1 MSGIRYDASKLQDV
15 IKDFGVITG
24 VSVSVLD
31 DEFEVLASYSEQ
43 MPAFCLAIQS
53 TPDGK
58 EKCLCSDMALLKRCR
73 ESGKAQS
80 HICHAGVMD
89 AALPIGKDG
98 GIIGYILI
106 GRTRVADFSEIEPRL
121 SWLSKDRSVLQ
132 EQYEQ
137 LQTYNDRQI
146 HSMFELASMIVSFIL
161 TNEIIRSEE
170 NAFAKLAK
178 DYVNGHLCESLSVG
192 TLCRSL
198 GVSKNALY
206 ERFRTAFGKTVGEYI
221 TEARLKKAKKLLCD
235 STLSIDSIAE
245 QTGFASYTYFSRS
258 FKKKYRLPPLAYRK
272 AHKSAAS
279 LSAKN
284 KEAEKEA
291 VPLSANGSTPDVTAL
306 PDP

>member
-15 IKDFGVITG
+15 IKDFCMITC

-98 GIIGYILI
+98 SIIGYILI

-121 SWLSKDRSVLQ
+121 SWLSEDRSVLQ
-132 EQYEQ
+132 KQYEQ

-306 PDP
+306 PDQ

>member
-121 SWLSKDRSVLQ
+121 SWLSEDRSVLQ
-132 EQYEQ
+132 KQYEQ

>member
-15 IKDFGVITG
+15 IKDFCVITG

-73 ESGKAQS
+73 ESGKAQI

-98 GIIGYILI
+98 SIIGYILI

-121 SWLSKDRSVLQ
+121 SWLSEDRSVLQ
-132 EQYEQ
+132 KQYEQ

>member
-1 MSGIRYDASKLQDV
+1 MPGIRYDASKLQDV
-15 IKDFGVITG
+15 IKDFCVITG

-121 SWLSKDRSVLQ
+121 SWLSEDRSVLQ

-221 TEARLKKAKKLLCD
+221 TDARLKKAKKLLCD

-258 FKKKYRLPPLAYRK
+258 FKKKYHLPPLAYRK
-272 AHKSAAS
+272 AHKNAAS
-279 LSAKN
+279 LPAKG
-284 KEAEKEA
+284 KEAAKEI
-291 VPLSANGSTPDVTAL
+291 VPVSADGRIPAVTAL
-306 PDP
+306 QDR

>member
-15 IKDFGVITG
+15 IKDFCVITG

-89 AALPIGKDG
+89 AALPISKDG

-121 SWLSKDRSVLQ
+121 SWLSEDRSVLQ
-132 EQYEQ
+132 KQYEQ

-221 TEARLKKAKKLLCD
+221 TEARLKKAKKPLCD

-306 PDP
+306 PDQ

>member
-1 MSGIRYDASKLQDV
+1 MTA
-15 IKDFGVITG
+15 
-24 VSVSVLD
+24 
-31 DEFEVLASYSEQ
+31 
-43 MPAFCLAIQS
+43 
-53 TPDGK
+53 
-58 EKCLCSDMALLKRCR
+58 
-73 ESGKAQS
+73 
-80 HICHAGVMD
+80 
-89 AALPIGKDG
+89 
-98 GIIGYILI
+98 
-106 GRTRVADFSEIEPRL
+106 
-121 SWLSKDRSVLQ
+121 
-132 EQYEQ
+132 
-137 LQTYNDRQI
+137 I

-192 TLCRSL
+192 TLCHSL

-258 FKKKYRLPPLAYRK
+258 FKKKYHLPPLAYRK

-291 VPLSANGSTPDVTAL
+291 VPLSANGSTPAVTAL
-306 PDP
+306 QDR

>member
-15 IKDFGVITG
+15 IKDFCVITG

-89 AALPIGKDG
+89 ASLPIGKDG

-121 SWLSKDRSVLQ
+121 SWLSEDRSVLQ

-221 TEARLKKAKKLLCD
+221 TDARLKKAKKLLCD

-258 FKKKYRLPPLAYRK
+258 FKKKYHLPPLAYRK
-272 AHKSAAS
+272 AHKNAAS
-279 LSAKN
+279 LPAKG
-284 KEAEKEA
+284 KEAAKEN
-291 VPLSANGSTPDVTAL
+291 VPVSADGRIPAVTAL
-306 PDP
+306 QDR

>member
-15 IKDFGVITG
+15 IKDFCVITG

-121 SWLSKDRSVLQ
+121 SWLSEDRSVLQ

-221 TEARLKKAKKLLCD
+221 TDARLKKAKKLLCD

-306 PDP
+306 QDQ

>member
-1 MSGIRYDASKLQDV
+1 MSGIHYDASKLQDV
-15 IKDFGVITG
+15 IKDFCVITG

-98 GIIGYILI
+98 SIIGYILI

-121 SWLSKDRSVLQ
+121 SWLSEDRSVLQ

-306 PDP
+306 PDQ